1 MLPKISKEDE
11 KIIAKILRLKKE
23 KDALIL
29 AHNYQEYGIYRIADS
44 IGDSFELS
52 KIASKTDKNLIVFC
66 GVKFMAETAK
76 ILSPQKTVLLPDI
89 SAGCTLVKNGDVD
102 EVRKL
107 KEKHPDAALVTYVNS
122 SAELKAISAA
132 CCTSANAI
140 GIVNSIECE
149 KIIFAPDQNLGK
161 YVQKHSDKKII
172 LADNFCS
179 VHTHISKK
187 SIDDLKKQHPN
198 AKVVAHPECTPDV
211 LDICDEV
218 ASTKGMLDYCKT
230 FQDQEFI
237 IATEQNMLNRLILEC
252 PGNTYINA
260 GGVCEGMQKITLAKV
275 LDALEN
281 EKYSI
286 SIDETIMKNAKKA
299 LDKML
304 EISK

>member
-23 KDALIL
+23 KNALIL

-218 ASTKGMLDYCKT
+218 ASTKHSKT
-230 FQDQEFI
+230 R
-237 IATEQNMLNRLILEC
+237 N
-252 PGNTYINA
+252 
-260 GGVCEGMQKITLAKV
+260 
-275 LDALEN
+275 
-281 EKYSI
+281 S
-286 SIDETIMKNAKKA
+286 
-299 LDKML
+299 
-304 EISK
+304 